1 MKPKIMIHG
10 KDLIDDD
17 FFLELL
23 QKNANVLLLNDLN
36 LLDPELGKIDSNV
49 LIFEFSDSFEEELL
63 KLKLLKAAAPR
74 LEILVID
81 NGLSRDKMI
90 RTLRSGIKDYFKK
103 PYNTELLVER
113 ISALLKMYGS
123 GLAH

>member
-1 MKPKIMIHG
+1 LKPKIMIHG